1 MTRVLSS
8 SLCARLVLVSLVAS
22 LSLATPAFAYCRKAG
37 PISAGLKKLIS
48 EFARVAPGHTGK
60 ATVQDFLVGVSKI
73 PPQAMAALTQ
83 RAPAV
88 ITAHGKGVGSVA
100 DQGATRLQFSGIFAR
115 HKSFF
120 RVPEYIHGH
129 YRVAHGML
137 TLYYN
142 PGGALA
148 LGEPIPLL
156 GIPFFRHINHV
167 EITARR
173 ILFFWGT
180 NAHGRPDRCYVA
192 ESDG

>member
-1 MTRVLSS
+1 MIRVTLS
-8 SLCARLVLVSLVAS
+8 SLCTRLAFFSLLVS

-37 PISAGLKKLIS
+37 PISGGLKKLIS
-48 EFARVAPGHTGK
+48 KFARVEPGHTGK

-73 PPQAMAALTQ
+73 PPQAMAALAQ

-88 ITAHGKGVGSVA
+88 ITAHGAGKGSVA
-100 DQGATRLQFSGIFAR
+100 DWGTTKLQFSGIFAR

-120 RVPEYIHGH
+120 RVPQYIHGH

-148 LGEPIPLL
+148 LGEPIPLI

-167 EITARR
+167 EITATR

-180 NAHGRPDRCYVA
+180 NVHGSPDRCYVA
-192 ESDG
+192 GRD

>member
-1 MTRVLSS
+1 MKLISAK
-8 SLCARLVLVSLVAS
+8 LLIGRLVIASLVVSLGLVSPV
-22 LSLATPAFAYCRKAG
+22 LADCRKAG
-37 PISAGLKKLIS
+37 PISAGLEKLID
-48 EFARVAPGHTGK
+48 EFSQVAPGHSGE

-73 PPQAMAALTQ
+73 PPKAVAALTR
-83 RAPAV
+83 RAPAI
-88 ITAHGKGVGSVA
+88 ITAYGPGEGSVA
-100 DQGATRLQFSGIFAR
+100 ETGTTRLQFSGIFAR

-129 YRVAHGML
+129 YRVAHGLL

-148 LGEPIPLL
+148 LGEPIPLI

-167 EITARR
+167 EITATR

-180 NAHGRPDRCYVA
+180 NTHGSPDRCYVA
-192 ESDG
+192 GGD